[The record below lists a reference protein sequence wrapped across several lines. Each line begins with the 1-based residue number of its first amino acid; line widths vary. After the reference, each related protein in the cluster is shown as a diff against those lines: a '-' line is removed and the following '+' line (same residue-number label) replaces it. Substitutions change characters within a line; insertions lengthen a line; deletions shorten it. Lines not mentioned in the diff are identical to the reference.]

1 MVSLEYI
8 AGFFDGE
15 GCINVSYCPPHHF
28 QVQLS
33 IGNTDKNVLVE
44 IQKVLGGKLRCCKT
58 QTSTRKDVWVLHWG
72 AFAETQKVLRI
83 LCPHLLVKREKAML
97 TLALLDSH
105 KPKIVTEE
113 ERILLKVL
121 LPKT

>member
-15 GCINVSYCPPHHF
+15 GCINVSYCPPNHF
-28 QVQLS
+28 QVQLN
-33 IGNTDKNVLVE
+33 IGNTDKNVLIE
-44 IQKVLGGKLRCCKT
+44 IQKVLGGKLHCSKT
-58 QTSTRKDVWVLHWG
+58 KTSGEHDFWILHWG
-72 AFAETQKVLRI
+72 AFAKTKTVLRI

-97 TLALLDSH
+97 ALALLDLH

>member
-28 QVQLS
+28 QVQLI
-33 IGNTDKNVLVE
+33 IGNTDRNVLAE
-44 IQKVLGGKLRCCKT
+44 IQKVLGGKLHCCKT
-58 QTSTRKDVWVLHWG
+58 KTNKHHDLWVLQWNS
-72 AFAETQKVLRI
+72 FAEAKTVLRI

-97 TLALLDSH
+97 ALALLDLH